1 MMVARIHNFW
11 FVWKATTGRR
21 NNGASIEFWN
31 PTMIDISVAFLRL
44 EPKNSGLNLTPI
56 VKDKIKRKFLSLI
69 QPDIKLKNI
78 AA

>member
-1 MMVARIHNFW
+1 
-11 FVWKATTGRR
+11 
-21 NNGASIEFWN
+21 
-31 PTMIDISVAFLRL
+31 MIDISVAFLRL